1 MPRSGPRSQQSIDAE
16 LEELLAEL
24 QGTMTPSVPLP
35 SPNPPTSGGFRSAAE
50 RRAIRSRRMGNMGAG
65 AGAVGGLMGLASKAA
80 LPLAVA
86 YGASELAGGVLPYFL
101 EPKSVTEDRKLQR
114 EAMKNESLAN
124 AMLLQTQLS
133 ERERGR
139 LDAKRASM
147 REDRL
152 IRESMGQQE
161 RQEMARQALM
171 SMALDNENLATLV
184 GAGRQERPVTQSL
197 IENDM
202 QRLAAQ
208 SQSRSPWELLGLR

>member
-1 MPRSGPRSQQSIDAE
+1 
-16 LEELLAEL
+16 
-24 QGTMTPSVPLP
+24 
-35 SPNPPTSGGFRSAAE
+35 
-50 RRAIRSRRMGNMGAG
+50 
-65 AGAVGGLMGLASKAA
+65 MGLASKAA